1 MDKIVIVIAKKVVIN
16 VIIGT
21 VINAILK

>member
-16 VIIGT
+16 VVIGT
-21 VINAILK
+21 VIKAILK